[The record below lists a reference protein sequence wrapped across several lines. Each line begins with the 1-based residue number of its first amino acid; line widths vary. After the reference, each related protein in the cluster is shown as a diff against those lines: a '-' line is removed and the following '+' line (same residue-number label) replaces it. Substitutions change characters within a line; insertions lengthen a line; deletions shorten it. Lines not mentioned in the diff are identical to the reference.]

1 MPTTDRPYRGAAC
14 PGTMRVIHEEATMR
28 TLRVGDVMTSR
39 VVAVTVATPFR
50 DVVDLMLR
58 HEISSVPV
66 VDDEGGLVGLI
77 SEADV
82 LSKQAYGGRRRSVL
96 DGFSGLAKRELRD
109 LIRSRGR
116 TAREIMSA
124 PVETALVDE
133 PLRAVAR
140 RMLENRLKHLVVVD
154 DARRIIGIVSRQDLL
169 RAFDRTDSEL
179 AAGVVDALATS
190 EYGGRVAVTVDG
202 GVVTLEGKVLRMED
216 VASVC
221 WYAWTVPGVVDV
233 VYHLTV
239 GTPMEP
245 GDAGGARADSTP
257 GPPLDR

>member
-1 MPTTDRPYRGAAC
+1 
-14 PGTMRVIHEEATMR
+14 MR

-39 VVAVTVATPFR
+39 VVAVTAATPFR

-66 VDDEGGLVGLI
+66 LDDEGGLVGLI

-96 DGFSGLAKRELRD
+96 DGFSGLARREMRELT
-109 LIRSRGR
+109 RSRGR

-124 PVETALVDE
+124 PVETVPVDE

-154 DARRIIGIVSRQDLL
+154 NARRIIGIVSRRDLL
-169 RAFDRTDSEL
+169 RAFDRTDTEI

-190 EYGGRVAVTVDG
+190 DYSGRVAVTVDG
-202 GVVTLEGKVLRMED
+202 GVVTLEGKVPRTED

-221 WYAWTVPGVVDV
+221 WHAWTVLGVVGV
-233 VYHLTV
+233 VCHVTV
-239 GTPMEP
+239 GTPHEP
-245 GDAGGARADSTP
+245 GDADGARADSTP
-257 GPPLDR
+257 GSPLDR

>member
-1 MPTTDRPYRGAAC
+1 
-14 PGTMRVIHEEATMR
+14 MRVIHEEATMR

-50 DVVDLMLR
+50 AVVDLMLR

-66 VDDEGGLVGLI
+66 LDDEGGLVGLI

-96 DGFSGLAKRELRD
+96 DGFSGLARREMRD
-109 LIRSRGR
+109 LTRSRGR
-116 TAREIMSA
+116 TARDIMSA

-140 RMLENRLKHLVVVD
+140 RMLENQMKHLVVVD
-154 DARRIIGIVSRQDLL
+154 DARRIIGIVSRRDLL
-169 RAFDRTDSEL
+169 RAFDRTDTEL
-179 AAGVVDALATS
+179 AAGVADALATS
-190 EYGGRVAVTVDG
+190 KYSGRVAVTVDG
-202 GVVTLEGKVLRMED
+202 GVVTLEGKVPRMED

-221 WYAWTVPGVVDV
+221 WHAWTVPGVVDV
-233 VYHLTV
+233 VHHLTA
-239 GTPMEP
+239 GTPHEP
-245 GDAGGARADSTP
+245 GDAGCATARSTA
-257 GPPLDR
+257 GPALDR

>member
-1 MPTTDRPYRGAAC
+1 MK
-14 PGTMRVIHEEATMR
+14 VIHEEATMR

-39 VVAVTVATPFR
+39 VVAVTAATPFR

-66 VDDEGGLVGLI
+66 LDDEGALVGLI

-96 DGFSGLAKRELRD
+96 DGFSGLAKRELRE

-116 TAREIMSA
+116 RARDIMSA
-124 PVETALVDE
+124 PVETVPVDE

-154 DARRIIGIVSRQDLL
+154 NARRIIGIVSRRDLL
-169 RAFDRTDSEL
+169 RAFDRTDTEL
-179 AAGVVDALATS
+179 VAAVVDALATS
-190 EYGGRVAVTVDG
+190 EYSGRVAVTVDG
-202 GVVTLEGKVLRMED
+202 GVVTLEGKVPRRED
-216 VASVC
+216 VASAC
-221 WYAWTVPGVVDV
+221 WHAWTVAGVVDV
-233 VYHLTV
+233 VDHLTV
-239 GTPMEP
+239 GTPIER
-245 GDAGGARADSTP
+245 GGAGGATAGSTA
-257 GPPLDR
+257 GPALDR

>member
-1 MPTTDRPYRGAAC
+1 
-14 PGTMRVIHEEATMR
+14 MRVTHEEATMG

-39 VVAVTVATPFR
+39 VVAVSAATPFR
-50 DVVDLMLR
+50 DVVDLMLA

-66 VDDEGGLVGLI
+66 LDDEGGLVGLI

-96 DGFSGLAKRELRD
+96 DGFSGLARREMRELT
-109 LIRSRGR
+109 RSRGR

-154 DARRIIGIVSRQDLL
+154 IGIVSRRDLL
-169 RAFDRTDSEL
+169 RAFDRTDT
-179 AAGVVDALATS
+179 A
-190 EYGGRVAVTVDG
+190 
-202 GVVTLEGKVLRMED
+202 
-216 VASVC
+216 
-221 WYAWTVPGVVDV
+221 
-233 VYHLTV
+233 
-239 GTPMEP
+239 
-245 GDAGGARADSTP
+245 
-257 GPPLDR
+257 

>member
-1 MPTTDRPYRGAAC
+1 
-14 PGTMRVIHEEATMR
+14 MRVIHEEATMR

-39 VVAVTVATPFR
+39 VVAVTAATPFR

-66 VDDEGGLVGLI
+66 LDDEGGLVGLI

-96 DGFSGLAKRELRD
+96 DGFSGLARREMRELT
-109 LIRSRGR
+109 RSRGR
-116 TAREIMSA
+116 RAREIMSA
-124 PVETALVDE
+124 PVETVLVDE

-154 DARRIIGIVSRQDLL
+154 DARRIIGIVSRRDLL
-169 RAFDRTDSEL
+169 RAFDRTDTEI

-190 EYGGRVAVTVDG
+190 EYGRRVAVTVDG
-202 GVVTLEGKVLRMED
+202 GVVTLEGRVPRLED
-216 VASVC
+216 VASAC
-221 WYAWTVPGVVDV
+221 WHAWTVPGVVDV
-233 VYHLTV
+233 VDHLTV
-239 GTPMEP
+239 GRRFEP
-245 GDAGGARADSTP
+245 GDAGSATAGSRA
-257 GPPLDR
+257 GPAPDR